1 MRTLF
6 SRPVWAEIDLK
17 AIKNNIKE
25 IKKKVGKKRIVAV
38 IKANAYGH
46 GAIETA
52 RALQEENI
60 DIFAVAILEEALELR
75 RAGFKEDILILGWTP
90 PEDFLQCLENNITI
104 CLYDYEEALIL
115 NNVAKKIGVQGK
127 IHIKVDTGMTRI
139 GYIPNIRNLAEIIM
153 IMNLENIFVEGI
165 FSHLSKADEKDKSYA
180 KKQLKIFSDF
190 VNKIEEESG
199 KEIPWKH
206 ISNSA
211 AILDIPEAHFNMV
224 RAGIIIYGLKPS
236 AEVNFEDDKFIPA
249 MTLKARLSRVE
260 RVPKETLVSY
270 GGVFKTTKETI
281 IGTIPIGYAD
291 GYTRLLTGKGQVLI
305 KGEKKDILGKICMD
319 QCMVDLN
326 GLEEVKKGDEVILIG
341 GGKNGESADDIAEK
355 LGTINYEVVCMI
367 SERVPRKYLK

>member
-1 MRTLF
+1 MF

-319 QCMVDLN
+319 QCMVDLS